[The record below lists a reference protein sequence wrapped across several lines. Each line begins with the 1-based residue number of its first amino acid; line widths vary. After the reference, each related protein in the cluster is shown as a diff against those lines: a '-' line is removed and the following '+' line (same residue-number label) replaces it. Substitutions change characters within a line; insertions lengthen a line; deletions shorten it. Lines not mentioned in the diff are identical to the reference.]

1 MSVAAKLS
9 PRAEKTIR
17 LVGVCAFSSIFGI
30 SAVMRDSETLG
41 WVAISLLLAGILVGP
56 LTTRLLTR
64 RDDP

>member
-9 PRAEKTIR
+9 PRTEKTIR

-64 RDDP
+64 KDDP